1 MRDHIKIQLLKNILD
16 EVTNRYDDVIEAQ
29 NKALEEH
36 FERAIKDPLT
46 GLYNRYYLFDCA
58 RKSLQKL
65 HREHKCAIVVFFDLD
80 NFKYVND
87 HFGHKEGD
95 RVLTEVAQIL
105 KSTFRSYDI
114 VARLGGDEFAAY
126 IESPISQANDQEELE
141 QLLTLLVQR
150 IETHFQT
157 YQISASYGT
166 AIFPREGENLNEL
179 IEIADK
185 RMYEKK
191 RSKHTSR
198 SSQILLTH
206 NDQLSPSK

>member
-16 EVTNRYDDVIEAQ
+16 EVTKRYDDVIEAQ

-46 GLYNRYYLFDCA
+46 GLYNRYYLFDYTS
-58 RKSLQKL
+58 KSLQKL
-65 HREHKCAIVVFFDLD
+65 NREHKCAIVVFFDLD

-95 RVLTEVAQIL
+95 RVLTEVAHIL

-114 VARLGGDEFAAY
+114 VARLGGDEFAVY
-126 IESPISQANDQEELE
+126 IESPIHQNNGQEELE
-141 QLLTLLVQR
+141 KLLTILVQR
-150 IETHFQT
+150 IETRFQT

-185 RMYEKK
+185 RMYEMK
-191 RSKHTSR
+191 REKQTKHSSR
-198 SSQILLTH
+198 MLPPYSQHST
-206 NDQLSPSK
+206 QA